1 MCGGRAKKASAL
13 TAFGVRRMSGF
24 LQLQAFYW
32 PSLEIKEGR
41 IIQKRELSPQAYP
54 TLKK

>member
-1 MCGGRAKKASAL
+1 MCGGGAKKASAL
-13 TAFGVRRMSGF
+13 TAFGVTERCLF
-24 LQLQAFYW
+24 LQLPAFYW

>member
-1 MCGGRAKKASAL
+1 MCGGGAKKASAL
-13 TAFGVRRMSGF
+13 TAFGVTGRCLF
-24 LQLQAFYW
+24 LQLPAFYW